1 MGRRRRVLLVIG
13 TVIAAFL
20 AYEIVTYFVAYTDD
34 AYVRTDLVAVAP
46 EVTGPIIS
54 LYIHDNQAVRRG
66 DPLFTI
72 DPVPFRLVVDQKRAE
87 IEEAKAQIVAD
98 EHAIAV
104 AQDQYQA
111 ATSAVAFARATQA
124 RYSSLNASGFMP
136 RQSLDRVTDELQRAL
151 DSLAAAQAAIAQA
164 GSVKAMHEGTLGRA
178 QAEMGTAQ
186 WRLSKTQ
193 VISPTDGRINNLT
206 TRVGDTATV
215 NIPIIGILDAHAWRI
230 IANYKQYYLRG
241 FKPGDGVWVWL
252 DSQPWHLHRAHIGSL
267 GQGISRDPSE
277 AMLLP
282 YVAPTTDWIR
292 LQRRFPVTIFLDE
305 PPPDGQLFMGADA
318 RAVIFPHWGEGVP

>member
-13 TVIAAFL
+13 AVIAAFVV
-20 AYEIVTYFVAYTDD
+20 YEVVTYFVAYTDD

-54 LYIHDNQAVRRG
+54 LHVHDNQVVKRG
-66 DPLFTI
+66 DLLFTI
-72 DPVPFRLVVDQKRAE
+72 DPVPFQLELDQKSAE
-87 IEEAKAQIVAD
+87 INEAKAQIIAD

-104 AQDQYQA
+104 AHDQYDA
-111 ATSAVAFARATQA
+111 ATSAVTFARATQG

-164 GSVKAMHEGTLGRA
+164 GSVKAMHEGTLA
-178 QAEMGTAQ
+178 LAEAEMATAR

-193 VISPTDGRINNLT
+193 VLSPTDGRINNLT
-206 TRVGDTATV
+206 TRVGDTATI

-241 FKPGDGVWVWL
+241 LKPGDHVWVWL

-267 GQGISRDPSE
+267 GQGINRNPTE
-277 AMLLP
+277 GMLLP

-305 PPPDGQLFMGADA
+305 PPPGDLLLMGADA
-318 RAVIFPHWGEGVP
+318 RTVIFPQWAEGVP